1 MQAGADSRDQPKR
14 GSYWRGVLLLVVAG
28 LLLGLGPAGVVI
40 GLAVLALVLDRT
52 APKKLDELID
62 FLTF

>member
-1 MQAGADSRDQPKR
+1 MRANDART
-14 GSYWRGVLLLVVAG
+14 L
-28 LLLGLGPAGVVI
+28 I
-40 GLAVLALVLDRT
+40 GLAVLAFVLDKT

>member
-1 MQAGADSRDQPKR
+1 
-14 GSYWRGVLLLVVAG
+14 VLLLVVAG